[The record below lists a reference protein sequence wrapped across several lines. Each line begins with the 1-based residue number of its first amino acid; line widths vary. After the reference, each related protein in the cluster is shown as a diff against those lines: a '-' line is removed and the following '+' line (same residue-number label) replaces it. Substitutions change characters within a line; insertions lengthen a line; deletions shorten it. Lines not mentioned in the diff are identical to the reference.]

1 MSTTAT
7 PTPLHHRSNRRFRAI
22 AGAAAMTLALLSTGC
37 GGSTSEPSASPTSTA
52 ATVATSVASTAP
64 KPSAV
69 GAPAAEVAAPEDE
82 SPAPAGL
89 VVRPTGDI
97 EVHELP
103 DESSPSRTVAATTSF
118 GSATALLVTD
128 QAPGWLQVLV
138 PGRPTGST
146 GWLPEDAAGTLQS
159 VSMEIRVD
167 LAARTLVVLD
177 GGTEVLRTSV
187 AVGAP
192 ATPTP
197 TGTFSVTDKLDTQNP
212 EGAYGRYAVG
222 LSARSNVISEFAGG
236 DGQIGIHGT
245 DEADSIGNA
254 VSHGCIRAP
263 EDVMEHLNSV
273 LSLGTP
279 VVVS

>member
-7 PTPLHHRSNRRFRAI
+7 STARHHRSNQRFRVI

-37 GGSTSEPSASPTSTA
+37 SGSTAEPAASPTSTA
-52 ATVATSVASTAP
+52 APIATAVTSSVPQSTTV
-64 KPSAV
+64 
-69 GAPAAEVAAPEDE
+69 GDPAAEVTAPEGE
-82 SPAPAGL
+82 SVAPAGL
-89 VVRPTGDI
+89 VVRPTSDI
-97 EVHELP
+97 DVHEQP
-103 DESSPSRTVAATTSF
+103 DASSPSRTVAATTSF

-128 QAPGWLQVLV
+128 QAPGWVQVLV

-146 GWLPEDAAGTLQS
+146 GWLPNDAAGTLQS

-167 LAARTLVVLD
+167 LKSRTLVLTD

-192 ATPTP
+192 DTPTP
-197 TGTFSVTDKLDTQNP
+197 TGTFSVTDKLDTQKP
-212 EGAYGRYAVG
+212 AGSYGRYAVG

-245 DEADSIGNA
+245 DQPDSIGNA

-263 EDVMEHLNSV
+263 ETVMEQLNSA